1 MHRPVA
7 GVVVLLAISVLA
19 GLIAGCVSQK
29 KVVYKP
35 APLTAEER
43 EEVQM
48 RVLDGDFETAFAA
61 TIAILQDK
69 AWNLTEINKDSGVIQ
84 AETKRRRDD
93 IGPSED
99 WQRGTKKNKTWPSS
113 PRQKSG
119 PSDEVLNKWTR
130 WEKLTAHVE
139 PWGAGKV
146 RERISIVKQGSLPAV
161 TYSYKVG
168 SFSDRKVV
176 NVNEPA
182 REDQA
187 LDDDPL
193 VYEKMF
199 SRIKQAM
206 AERQKLTP

>member
-1 MHRPVA
+1 MIIGSRT
-7 GVVVLLAISVLA
+7 SVL
-19 GLIAGCVSQK
+19 IAVLCAACSSCVSQK

-35 APLTAEER
+35 PPLTAEER

-48 RVLDGDFETAFAA
+48 RILDGSFDAAFAA
-61 TIAILQDK
+61 TIAVLQDE
-69 AWNLTEINKDSGVIQ
+69 AWNLTEVNKEGGVIQ

-93 IGPSED
+93 LGPGDD
-99 WQRGTKKNKTWPSS
+99 WQRGAKKKKKAWPSS
-113 PRQKSG
+113 SRQKSG

-130 WEKLTAHVE
+130 WEKLTAHIE
-139 PWGAGKV
+139 SWGAGKV
-146 RERISIVKQGSLPAV
+146 RERISIVKHGSLPAV

-187 LDDDPL
+187 LVEEPL
-193 VYEKMF
+193 IYGQMF
-199 SRIKQAM
+199 GRIERAM
-206 AERQKLTP
+206 ATRKDL